1 MVHTHGSDCLGSFPF
16 PDLCHGSLVTQ
27 EISLSG
33 GRYQNCLREIRARAA
48 DFEDKEK
55 GIKIAKED
63 WQKLRV
69 HIASYNNFPT
79 AAGLASSAAGFACLG
94 NIDGPCSFFLLL
106 FIINVMLNGLVI
118 ISKYPVL
125 TIMTLDL

>member
-1 MVHTHGSDCLGSFPF
+1 MRMSVIVEFLFPLY
-16 PDLCHGSLVTQ
+16 LCHGSLVTQ
-27 EISLSG
+27 EISFSG

-63 WQKLRV
+63 WQKLHV

-94 NIDGPCSFFLLL
+94 NICHLRSIL
-106 FIINVMLNGLVI
+106 FPRLIDAPH
-118 ISKYPVL
+118 YAW
-125 TIMTLDL
+125 